1 MGIHDLGSGNGWYRH
16 LGSTRKFSNN
26 NNLLEKQVGKYSLM
40 DVYDINLFVTYLHSI
55 LNFQFTF
62 SAS

>member
-16 LGSTRKFSNN
+16 LRSTWKFSNN

-40 DVYDINLFVTYLHSI
+40 DVYDITAAGVKYS
-55 LNFQFTF
+55 
-62 SAS
+62 